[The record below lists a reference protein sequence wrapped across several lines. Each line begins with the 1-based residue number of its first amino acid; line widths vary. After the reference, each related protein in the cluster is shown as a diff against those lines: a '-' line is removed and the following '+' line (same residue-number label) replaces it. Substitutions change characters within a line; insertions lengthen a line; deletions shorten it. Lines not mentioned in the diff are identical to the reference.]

1 MGTSTEQ
8 SLHRCDE
15 SGAPEASA
23 LPSGL
28 RHSLGILSRGSIQLR
43 GLFEFGSNSTFLCDV
58 TDHRPPEPPRS
69 LRAVYKPTEG
79 ERPLWDFPVGS
90 LARREVAAFWVS
102 QGLGWDLVPATV
114 LRQDGPY
121 GEGSLQEFK
130 DLDLEQN
137 YFTLRETRP
146 ELLQRAALFDI
157 LINNADRKA
166 GHVLLDRSGH
176 LWLIDHGICF
186 HVEPKLR
193 TVIWDFAGEAI
204 SPQLAHDLDMF
215 RGLLRSPEGWR
226 NHLMPYLS
234 PEELK
239 ALERRVEALLRS
251 GRYPRPGPGRSVP
264 WPLWV

>member
-1 MGTSTEQ
+1 MDTSTERPQ
-8 SLHRCDE
+8 DRCNDSDTQE
-15 SGAPEASA
+15 VTGLPPE
-23 LPSGL
+23 L
-28 RHSLGILSRGSIQLR
+28 RHSLRILSRGSIQLR

-58 TDHRPPEPPRS
+58 TDLRSPNPPDS
-69 LRAVYKPTEG
+69 LQAVYKPTEG
-79 ERPLWDFPVGS
+79 ERPLWDFPAGS

-102 QGLGWDLVPATV
+102 QGLGWELVPATV

-137 YFTLRETRP
+137 YFTLHETSP
-146 ELLQRAALFDI
+146 ERLRRVALFDS

-186 HVEPKLR
+186 HSEPKLR

-204 SPQLAHDLDMF
+204 PPQLARDLGTF
-215 RGLLRSPEGWR
+215 RRLLHPPDGWR
-226 NHLMPYLS
+226 SHLQPYLS
-234 PEELK
+234 REELE
-239 ALERRVEALLRS
+239 ALERRAEALLRS
-251 GRYPRPGPGRSVP
+251 RRYPRPGPGRSIP